1 MNSQQKPDVFAS
13 QRDHLRALA
22 FRLLGHEADADDVVQ
37 EAWLRYD
44 RTDLHEV
51 TNVEAWLT
59 TVVTRLCL
67 DVMRRRR
74 ATIPVDA
81 LAERPGNEL
90 SPEATVELARDVET
104 ALEVVVAELSPPQR
118 VALILHDVF
127 GFTFTEI
134 GGILGT
140 SEPAARRQASRARS
154 RIRHRDEVPAT
165 DASTT
170 RQLVAAFLAAAQRG
184 DVDGLVAVLH
194 PEVVRTADPQA
205 LPAGGP
211 LRITGADHVIAET
224 AALRANA
231 LDAHVHD
238 LVGGPVIMVG
248 DPMRP
253 RLILTFTIRD
263 GRIRSYDVIA
273 DPQRLRT
280 ALRAGRSHGRRP
292 HESR

>member
-140 SEPAARRQASRARS
+140 SEQAARRQASRARS

-211 LRITGADHVIAET
+211 LRITGADRVIVET

-273 DPQRLRT
+273 DPQRLS
-280 ALRAGRSHGRRP
+280 AILKAGK
-292 HESR
+292 SRGQASREAH